1 MALALWLLGAFIGIV
16 IVMFVGALIIKGIH
30 YAIAIAL
37 NSIIGFFALY
47 AVQAFWLQTLVIN
60 IWSVIIVA
68 ILGLLGLLSV
78 LLLHGLGLF
87 F

>member
-1 MALALWLLGAFIGIV
+1 MLALWLLGAFIGIV
-16 IVMFVGALIIKGIH
+16 VIMFVGALLMKGLN

-47 AVQAFWLQTLVIN
+47 AVQVFWLQTLIIN
-60 IWSVIIVA
+60 IWSIIIVA
-68 ILGLLGLLSV
+68 ILGLLGLIAV
-78 LLLHGLGLF
+78 LVLHGLGLF

>member
-1 MALALWLLGAFIGIV
+1 MLALWLLGAFIGIV
-16 IVMFVGALIIKGIH
+16 VIMFVGALLMKGLN

-47 AVQAFWLQTLVIN
+47 AFQVFWLQTLIIN
-60 IWSVIIVA
+60 IWSIIIVA
-68 ILGLLGLLSV
+68 ILGLLGLIAV
-78 LLLHGLGLF
+78 LVLHGLGLF